1 MDAYNW
7 SLGDIV
13 EEDEVAEHGDEAEET
28 ESSNNVDHCVLQIK
42 LSWDLKFNKFKFKSR
57 VNIIVTF
64 VETD

>member
-7 SLGDIV
+7 SLRDIV

-28 ESSNNVDHCVLQIK
+28 ETSHDVDHCVLQIK
-42 LSWDLKFNKFKFKSR
+42 LSWNLKQSR

>member
-28 ESSNNVDHCVLQIK
+28 ESSHNVDHCVLQIK